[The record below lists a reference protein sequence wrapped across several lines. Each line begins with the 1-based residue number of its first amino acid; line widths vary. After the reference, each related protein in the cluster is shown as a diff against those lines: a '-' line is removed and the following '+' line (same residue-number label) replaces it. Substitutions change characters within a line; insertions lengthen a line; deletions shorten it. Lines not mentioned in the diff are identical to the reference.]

1 MDKNL
6 PIRVKAMCL
15 FLNEGRVLVANGN
28 TLRSRSEEC
37 MAVPGNFYR
46 AIGGTI
52 DFSETSEQGVR
63 REIREEL
70 GSEIENLE
78 LLDVVESIFEYE
90 GQQNHE
96 IAFLYKGK
104 LTNEDILHVE
114 RLHIVEDTYEF
125 DAEWVAIE
133 QILNGD
139 TPLYPAAPYE
149 RLLQ

>member
-1 MDKNL
+1 MENNL

-15 FLNEGRVLVANGN
+15 FMHEGRVLVANGN
-28 TLRSRSEEC
+28 TLRARSEEC
-37 MAVPGNFYR
+37 KAEPGNFYR

-70 GSEIENLE
+70 GSEIEDLE
-78 LLDVVESIFEYE
+78 LLDVIESIFVYE

-104 LTNEDILHVE
+104 LTNEDILHLDIFHV
-114 RLHIVEDTYEF
+114 VEDTYEF
-125 DAEWVAIE
+125 DAEWIAIE

-139 TPLYPAAPYE
+139 TPLYPAAAYE

>member
-1 MDKNL
+1 MENNL

-15 FLNEGRVLVANGN
+15 FIHEGRVLVANGN
-28 TLRSRSEEC
+28 SLRTRSEEC
-37 MAVPGNFYR
+37 MVVPGNFYR
-46 AIGGTI
+46 AIGGSI

-70 GSEIENLE
+70 GSEIESLE
-78 LLDVVESIFEYE
+78 LLDVIESIFEYE

-104 LTNEDILHVE
+104 LTNEAVLNTDV
-114 RLHIVEDTYEF
+114 LHIMEDTYEF

-133 QILNGD
+133 QILNGS